1 MSKPTKT
8 QIHLTLEAKQVVNLA
23 VGHSDVHDVVWVR
36 NYKRGRNP
44 MQFPKFGQWKTFD
57 EIKKSLK
64 QEIEKRFPK
73 AAFPFMRPEG
83 KITLYR
89 RNEEDKEYLWDMG
102 DFDAE

>member
-23 VGHSDVHDVVWVR
+23 AGHSDVHDVVWVR

>member
-23 VGHSDVHDVVWVR
+23 AGHSDVHDVVWVR
-36 NYKRGRNP
+36 NYKKGRNP

-64 QEIEKRFPK
+64 QAIEKRFPK
-73 AAFPFMRPEG
+73 TAFPAPESIW
-83 KITLYR
+83 K
-89 RNEEDKEYLWDMG
+89 NM
-102 DFDAE
+102 

>member
-23 VGHSDVHDVVWVR
+23 AGHSDIHDVVWVR

>member
-8 QIHLTLEAKQVVNLA
+8 QIHLTLEAMQVVNLA

-36 NYKRGRNP
+36 NYKTGRNP

-73 AAFPFMRPEG
+73 VAFPFKRPEG

-102 DFDAE
+102 DFDAK

>member
-8 QIHLTLEAKQVVNLA
+8 PIHLTLEAKQVVNLA
-23 VGHSDVHDVVWVR
+23 DGHSDVHDVVWVR
-36 NYKRGRNP
+36 NYKNGRNP

-64 QEIEKRFPK
+64 QAIEKRFPK
-73 AAFPFMRPEG
+73 DAFPFMQPEG